1 MKRIEGGATI
11 WARKTVDSVIF
22 YDKPDKWFKIWFF
35 VVNRVNHRSYR
46 KWERGQ
52 CFVTYGEIMLATKA
66 TRAQVDMCFRF
77 LKISKMLT
85 TQKTTRG
92 MTITVINYALY
103 QDLDNYKNDTENDSK
118 TTQER
123 HRNDTINK
131 NVKKEKNISEPKVSG
146 DIPLTDNQT
155 TVGWKNKPSDND
167 DDLQVIDLDSRKVL
181 ETEESKQE
189 KETKELNAKIRANLK
204 TIEPLRGIPWGTGK
218 DMNFHVKIYRDL
230 LKSGH
235 SHASV
240 VSAFMDIVDTPH
252 WKEKKSQG
260 EYPGMNTVQFHLRNK
275 KPL

>member
-1 MKRIEGGATI
+1 MSGWVKIHRKMLDSAFFNKPNYVSLWMCLLLSASHSRSTFIWNGEELTIESGQLLTGRKELS
-11 WARKTVDSVIF
+11 RKTGIAETTVERIL
-22 YDKPDKWFKIWFF
+22 
-35 VVNRVNHRSYR
+35 NHFEKYGQIGQLKTSKYRLITIR
-46 KWERGQ
+46 KWGEYQIVDNKRTTNGQ
-52 CFVTYGEIMLATKA
+52 QT
-66 TRAQVDMCFRF
+66 
-77 LKISKMLT
+77 
-85 TQKTTRG
+85 
-92 MTITVINYALY
+92 
-103 QDLDNYKNDTENDSK
+103 DTF
-118 TTQER
+118 
-123 HRNDTINK
+123 K